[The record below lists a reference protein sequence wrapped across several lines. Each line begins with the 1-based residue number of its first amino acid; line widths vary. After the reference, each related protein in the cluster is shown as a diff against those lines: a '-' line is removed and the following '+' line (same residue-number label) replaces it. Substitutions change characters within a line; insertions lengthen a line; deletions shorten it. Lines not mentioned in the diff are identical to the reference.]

1 MSVAL
6 LLVVACNRE
15 IPVQKQ
21 SVVTPPSP
29 FERPKPAFSYYEGTH
44 AADAIAQVRAK
55 VGEPFRVLN
64 IHINEDMIRMQVQDP
79 KKPENVD
86 QYTIDEGKMRDP
98 APVRLFGDTDPSTL
112 EANVFDPADVDLTKI
127 ASLIREGDEKIQ
139 LEGREMSSLS
149 IERNMF
155 DEKRPIMIDVNYRGT
170 RKNGFLRADR
180 RGGHS
185 EVTIH

>member
-1 MSVAL
+1 M
-6 LLVVACNRE
+6 LLVACSRE
-15 IPVQKQ
+15 VPVQKQ
-21 SVVTPPSP
+21 SAVPPPPLS

-44 AADAIAQVRAK
+44 AADAVQQVRAK

-64 IHINEDMIRMQVQDP
+64 IHINDDMIRMQVQDP

-86 QYTIDEGKMRDP
+86 QYTIDEGKMKDP
-98 APVRLFGDTDPSTL
+98 APVRLFGDTDQATL
-112 EANVFDPADVDLTKI
+112 EANVFDPADVDFTKI

-139 LEGREMSSLS
+139 LEGRQISSVS

-155 DEKRPIMIDVNYRGT
+155 DDKRPIMIDVNYRGS
-170 RKNGFLRADR
+170 RKNGYLRADR

-185 EVTIH
+185 EVNIH